1 MLGERIRK
9 LRKQRKMTLEEL
21 AGVALT
27 KGMLSLIEN
36 NKANPSIESLHYI
49 AEQLGVEVS
58 DLLEEVSFSEL
69 SEVLEQAEELYSE
82 DELSDPETTF
92 LNTVKA
98 SKIIALIEPYVP
110 NLTNGYVSARLLDIY
125 SRCLYKEKIS
135 GWEKFSEQAAVIYDQ
150 MNLTSRRADIGI
162 FRALEKFI
170 ELNYEQSLTIFLRE
184 RAKIEAHHAY
194 IDPKTRLDLDYHEAV
209 LYFSA
214 GHSEEA
220 AQVLENAF
228 AYSKKHRIFYHI
240 DDLYRLAA
248 GYAMITKNEE
258 RKLYYS
264 KKLMQYGEFADDMIS
279 ILFYELMMIDTLIS
293 EQQQYE
299 EAIEKIKQCITD
311 PNLSNSFK
319 YYFFLEEGKALY
331 RLNRYEEALHSFEK
345 IEIPSYIHHP
355 FDLSLFYV
363 MDSYKSLCHLN
374 LKNWDEAFLLAKQA
388 VKNFEPL
395 PFNSLKEFAK
405 ETFDKIKARINI
417 EEE

>member
-9 LRKQRKMTLEEL
+9 LRKQKKMTLEEL
-21 AGVALT
+21 AGAALT

-58 DLLEEVSFSEL
+58 DLLEEFSFSEL
-69 SEVLEQAEELYSE
+69 REVLEKAEELYSE
-82 DELSDPETTF
+82 VGLRDSENTIIHSEK
-92 LNTVKA
+92 LNE
-98 SKIIALIEPYVP
+98 IIAIIEPYVA

-125 SRCLYKEKIS
+125 SRCLHKEKIS
-135 GWEKFSEQAAVIYDQ
+135 GWEKFSEQASVIYDQ

-162 FRALEKFI
+162 FRAIVKFI
-170 ELNYEQSLTIFLRE
+170 ELNYEQSLAIFLSE

-228 AYSKKHRIFYHI
+228 AYSKKHRIFYLI

-264 KKLMQYGEFADDMIS
+264 KKLKQYGEFADDMFS
-279 ILFYELMMIDTLIS
+279 ILFYEFLMIDTLIS
-293 EQQQYE
+293 EKQQYE
-299 EAIEKIKQCITD
+299 EAIEKINQCLSD

-319 YYFFLEEGKALY
+319 HYFFLEEGKALY
-331 RLNRYEEALHSFEK
+331 KLSRNEEALQSFEK

-363 MDSYKSLCHLN
+363 MDSYKALCHLN
-374 LKNWDEAFLLAKQA
+374 LENWDDAFQLAKKA
-388 VKNFEPL
+388 VKNFDQL
-395 PFNSLKEFAK
+395 PSNSLKEFAN
-405 ETFDKIKARINI
+405 ETFDLIN
-417 EEE
+417 ENSKQ